1 MKNNENNENEEIT
14 QVVAKTP
21 FGDIEFDY
29 VELERARVHAKKL
42 VNISKPTLFRKMVID
57 FLGEDTVSDNNY
69 WKGNLGPLM
78 KLYIDEY
85 MREWKLVKEFIL
97 MNEQENECH
106 YGNVSL
112 GELGLQRFLS
122 LGYRFYE
129 STDGSNTKFV
139 LQFTIDCDGDQRLI
153 VTGSETGKRPLDF
166 IAELEADFYL
176 NGPLKNAFFDMDF
189 NFIDR
194 DKNIN
199 ELVAWDKDIRNT
211 LKRDLIDFQDVMP
224 ILAKRG
230 LPNSRGI
237 ILSGPPG
244 TGKTMY
250 AKSIAAECHLST
262 ILISSEM
269 IRNSHDVKST
279 FRLAR
284 KLAPSLIIVED
295 IDTAGTV
302 SRQFAN
308 HPILGEYLQAMDGL
322 ESNDGVIVLATT
334 NHTENIDPA
343 ISDRPGRFDRII
355 EVGLPKQTQRRE
367 IIEILLKKYPVAK
380 ITKTTVNHL
389 VKHSSELSG
398 AWIREIVQSALI
410 LAISQQRNEIMN
422 SDLIESIGDVLNRR
436 GLPYK
441 LTPVLNG
448 KSSNPQVCYQ

>member
-42 VNISKPTLFRKMVID
+42 VDISKPTLFRKMVID

-97 MNEQENECH
+97 VNEQENECH

-189 NFIDR
+189 NFID
-194 DKNIN
+194 
-199 ELVAWDKDIRNT
+199 
-211 LKRDLIDFQDVMP
+211 
-224 ILAKRG
+224 
-230 LPNSRGI
+230 
-237 ILSGPPG
+237 
-244 TGKTMY
+244 
-250 AKSIAAECHLST
+250 
-262 ILISSEM
+262 
-269 IRNSHDVKST
+269 
-279 FRLAR
+279 
-284 KLAPSLIIVED
+284 
-295 IDTAGTV
+295 
-302 SRQFAN
+302 
-308 HPILGEYLQAMDGL
+308 
-322 ESNDGVIVLATT
+322 
-334 NHTENIDPA
+334 
-343 ISDRPGRFDRII
+343 
-355 EVGLPKQTQRRE
+355 
-367 IIEILLKKYPVAK
+367 
-380 ITKTTVNHL
+380 
-389 VKHSSELSG
+389 
-398 AWIREIVQSALI
+398 
-410 LAISQQRNEIMN
+410 
-422 SDLIESIGDVLNRR
+422 
-436 GLPYK
+436 
-441 LTPVLNG
+441 
-448 KSSNPQVCYQ
+448 

>member
-57 FLGEDTVSDNNY
+57 FLGEDTISDNNY

-97 MNEQENECH
+97 VNEQENECH

-367 IIEILLKKYPVAK
+367 IIEILLRKYPVAK

>member
-97 MNEQENECH
+97 VNEQENECH

-355 EVGLPKQTQRRE
+355 EVGLPKPIQRRE

>member
-97 MNEQENECH
+97 VNEQENECH

-129 STDGSNTKFV
+129 STDGSNSKFV
-139 LQFTIDCDGDQRLI
+139 LQFTIDCDGDQRLT

-355 EVGLPKQTQRRE
+355 EVGLPKPTQRRE
-367 IIEILLKKYPVAK
+367 IIEILLRKYPVAK

>member
-97 MNEQENECH
+97 VNEQENECH

-129 STDGSNTKFV
+129 STDGSNSKFV
-139 LQFTIDCDGDQRLI
+139 LQFTIDCDGDQRLT

-367 IIEILLKKYPVAK
+367 IIEILLRKYPVAK